1 MPRKRTRAAVD
12 KYLGGL
18 NKDPT
23 SASFRK
29 LRANLG
35 RLVQTSPTLPASKK
49 AIEEAMGAPGTVS
62 YLLRVQRYDHINRF
76 LKEVERETQ
85 FPNRC
90 AQVQRAKEERRAAAV
105 RGVRYARGGGPAL
118 GDHTAG

>member
-1 MPRKRTRAAVD
+1 MPRTRTRAAVD

-35 RLVQTSPTLPASKK
+35 RLVQASPTLPASKK
-49 AIEEAMGAPGTVS
+49 AIEEVIGDPDTVS

-76 LKEVERETQ
+76 PQ
-85 FPNRC
+85 
-90 AQVQRAKEERRAAAV
+90 
-105 RGVRYARGGGPAL
+105 GSG
-118 GDHTAG
+118 AGNADP